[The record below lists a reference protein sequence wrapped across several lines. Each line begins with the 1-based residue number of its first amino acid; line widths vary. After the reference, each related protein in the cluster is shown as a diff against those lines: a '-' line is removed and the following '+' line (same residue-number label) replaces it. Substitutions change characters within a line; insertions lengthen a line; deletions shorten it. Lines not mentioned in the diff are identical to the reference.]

1 MKETKIYGKIPVKNA
16 LVGRRR
22 GTLLYL
28 NGEHPDQELQ
38 SLASKN
44 NVRVKLVSNRKLDS
58 LSDNSNHQGAVLIA
72 EDFEYSTLDECLSRV
87 SSKDESTVVIL
98 DGIEDPVNFGSI
110 IRSSAAFGVDF
121 IVIGKNR
128 QVKVTPTVTKISTG
142 AENYVPIAEETN
154 LSQSMETL
162 KKNGYWVVCSAGE
175 GKDAYDEIDYSGKIA
190 LVIGSEGKGAS
201 RLVKERSDFV
211 ASIPMNASVSA
222 LNASVACA
230 VFLTEINSYRRKHSK

>member
-16 LVGRRR
+16 LVSKRG

-28 NGEHPDQELQ
+28 NREHPDKELQ
-38 SLASKN
+38 SLANQKDIK
-44 NVRVKLVSNRKLDS
+44 VKLVSPSDLDR
-58 LSDNSNHQGAVLIA
+58 LSENSNHQGAVLLVQ
-72 EDFEYSTLDECLSRV
+72 DFEFTHLSECLSLV
-87 SSKDESTVVIL
+87 SSKEESTVVIL

-128 QVKVTPTVTKISTG
+128 QVKVTPTVSKVSTG
-142 AENYVPIAEETN
+142 AEAYIPIAEETN
-154 LSQSMETL
+154 LSQTIETL
-162 KKNGYWVVCSAGE
+162 KKNGYWIVCSAGE
-175 GKDAYDEIDYSGKIA
+175 GKDRYDEIDYSGKIA

-201 RLVKERSDFV
+201 RLVKERSDFI
-211 ASIPMNASVSA
+211 ASIPMDISVSA

-230 VFLTEINSYRRKHSK
+230 VFLAEINSYRRKHSK